1 MRNLL
6 SANLHRLKK
15 SRAFWGCEIVS
26 ALYALFLGFELYLD
40 MKKTGTPIPQTQ
52 DYVNILCSPA
62 FSWQCSAVCIL
73 EAN

>member
-40 MKKTGTPIPQTQ
+40 MKKNGYLLAYKEFHSPLRMGIVIKPTLFS
-52 DYVNILCSPA
+52 DY
-62 FSWQCSAVCIL
+62 
-73 EAN
+73 

>member
-26 ALYALFLGFELYLD
+26 ALYALFLGFELYLKKKKKNPGRIEGPLGCRERSSLFPGN
-40 MKKTGTPIPQTQ
+40 MKNLKGKI
-52 DYVNILCSPA
+52 
-62 FSWQCSAVCIL
+62 
-73 EAN
+73 